1 MEISWIL
8 ILQQVLEVVIIPL
21 LGILTT
27 VLIKYINSK
36 SKEAASK
43 TDNLLQQKYIYMLND
58 TITSC
63 VLATSQTYVDTLK
76 KEGKFDTEAQKKAFK
91 MTYESV
97 MNILTD
103 DAKSYLYEIYGDL
116 ESYITAEIEAEV
128 NNNKK

>member
-128 NNNKK
+128 NHNKK

>member
-8 ILQQVLEVVIIPL
+8 ILQQILEVVIIPL

-128 NNNKK
+128 NHNKK

>member
-63 VLATSQTYVDTLK
+63 VLATSQTYVDALK

-97 MNILTD
+97 MNILTE

-128 NNNKK
+128 NHNKK

>member
-36 SKEAASK
+36 SKESDYK
-43 TDNLLQQKYIYMLND
+43 TDNLLHQKYIYMLND

>member
-1 MEISWIL
+1 
-8 ILQQVLEVVIIPL
+8 
-21 LGILTT
+21 
-27 VLIKYINSK
+27 
-36 SKEAASK
+36 
-43 TDNLLQQKYIYMLND
+43 MLND

-76 KEGKFDTEAQKKAFK
+76 KEGKFDAEAQKKAFK

-128 NNNKK
+128 NHNKK

>member
-36 SKEAASK
+36 SKEVASK
-43 TDNLLQQKYIYMLND
+43 TNNLLQQKYIYMLND

-116 ESYITAEIEAEV
+116 ESYIAAEIEAEV

>member
-43 TDNLLQQKYIYMLND
+43 TDNLLHQI
-58 TITSC
+58 
-63 VLATSQTYVDTLK
+63 
-76 KEGKFDTEAQKKAFK
+76 
-91 MTYESV
+91 
-97 MNILTD
+97 
-103 DAKSYLYEIYGDL
+103 YLY
-116 ESYITAEIEAEV
+116 V
-128 NNNKK
+128 K

>member
-8 ILQQVLEVVIIPL
+8 ILQEVLEVVIIPL

-43 TDNLLQQKYIYMLND
+43 TDNLLHQKYIYMLND

-128 NNNKK
+128 NHNKK

>member
-8 ILQQVLEVVIIPL
+8 ILQQILEVVIIPL